1 MAADSVDEATALMQP
16 HSGLSHFDA
25 ASGIELDPGTGIEI
39 VLVRERPRA
48 HAETWRAFEIWT
60 KNRIYGLDM
69 AMKCF
74 IVLDRK
80 SGSVER
86 GSPAKGYRL
95 GGGRLK
101 TEAGTRV
108 SYPFPM
114 VGTEAMLTD
123 GKKRVHTSRVER
135 FLIRIRELHLRTEEE
150 ALRWED
156 VESR

>member
-1 MAADSVDEATALMQP
+1 MNDEATMLLPPQ
-16 HSGLSHFDA
+16 SFDSHVDPA
-25 ASGIELDPGTGIEI
+25 TGIELDVGTGIEI

-48 HAETWRAFEIWT
+48 HAEAWRAFEIWT

-69 AMKCF
+69 SMKCF

-86 GSPAKGYRL
+86 TSPAKGYRL

-108 SYPFPM
+108 SYPFPI

-135 FLIRIRELHLRTEEE
+135 FLIRIRELHMRTEEE

-156 VESR
+156 VESP